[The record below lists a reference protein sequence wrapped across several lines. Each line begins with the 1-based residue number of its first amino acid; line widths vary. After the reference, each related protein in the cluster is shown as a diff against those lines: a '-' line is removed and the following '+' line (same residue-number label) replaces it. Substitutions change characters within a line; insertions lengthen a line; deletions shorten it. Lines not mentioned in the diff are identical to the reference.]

1 MGSYDDAELCELI
14 GVYINS
20 LLEGTLEKDQISLYQ
35 DSELTILCNINIQQ
49 RNKIRNKIVFLKVLP
64 SKLKLEQI

>member
-20 LLEGTLEKDQISLYQ
+20 LLEGTSENDQISLYQ
-35 DSELTILCNINIQQ
+35 DNELTILHDINSQQ
-49 RNKIRNKIVFLKVLP
+49 RNKIRKNIVFLKVLP

>member
-1 MGSYDDAELCELI
+1 MGSCDDAELCELI

-20 LLEGTLEKDQISLYQ
+20 LLEGTLENDQISLYQ
-35 DSELTILCNINIQQ
+35 DNELTILHDINSQQ
-49 RNKIRNKIVFLKVLP
+49 RNKIRKNIVFLKVLP

>member
-1 MGSYDDAELCELI
+1 MGSYDDAELYELI

-20 LLEGTLEKDQISLYQ
+20 LLEGALEKDQISLYQ
-35 DSELTILCNINIQQ
+35 DNELTILRNINIQQ

>member
-20 LLEGTLEKDQISLYQ
+20 LLEGTLENDQISLYQ
-35 DSELTILCNINIQQ
+35 DNELTILHDINSQQ
-49 RNKIRNKIVFLKVLP
+49 RNKIRKNIVFLKVLP

>member
-20 LLEGTLEKDQISLYQ
+20 LLEGTLEKDQISLYH
-35 DSELTILCNINIQQ
+35 DNELTILRNINIQQ

>member
-20 LLEGTLEKDQISLYQ
+20 LLEGALEKDQISLYQ

>member
-14 GVYINS
+14 GVYIDS

-35 DSELTILCNINIQQ
+35 DNELTILRNINIQQ

>member
-35 DSELTILCNINIQQ
+35 DNELTILRNINIQQ
-49 RNKIRNKIVFLKVLP
+49 RNKIRSKIVYLKVLS

>member
-35 DSELTILCNINIQQ
+35 DNELTILRNINIQQ

>member
-35 DSELTILCNINIQQ
+35 DNELTILCNINIQQ

>member
-35 DSELTILCNINIQQ
+35 DNELTILRNINIQQ
-49 RNKIRNKIVFLKVLP
+49 RNKIRNKIVYLKVLS

>member
-20 LLEGTLEKDQISLYQ
+20 LLEGTLENDQISLYQ
-35 DSELTILCNINIQQ
+35 DNELTILHNINSQQ
-49 RNKIRNKIVFLKVLP
+49 RNKIRKNIVFLKVLP

>member
-35 DSELTILCNINIQQ
+35 DNELTILRNINIQQ
-49 RNKIRNKIVFLKVLP
+49 KNKIRNKIVFLKVLP